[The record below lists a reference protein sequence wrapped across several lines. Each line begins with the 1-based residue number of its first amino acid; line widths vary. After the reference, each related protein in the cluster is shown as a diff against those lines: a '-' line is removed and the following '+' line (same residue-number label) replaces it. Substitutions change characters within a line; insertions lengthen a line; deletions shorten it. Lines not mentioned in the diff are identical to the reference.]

1 MHYADRRVVDDILA
15 AKTLPIMI
23 SRVIVTIDSGKVK
36 MHESDNAGI
45 HWGRSHFVVG
55 CLLHLT

>member
-45 HWGRSHFVVG
+45 HWDDHI
-55 CLLHLT
+55 LLSGACCI

>member
-55 CLLHLT
+55 C